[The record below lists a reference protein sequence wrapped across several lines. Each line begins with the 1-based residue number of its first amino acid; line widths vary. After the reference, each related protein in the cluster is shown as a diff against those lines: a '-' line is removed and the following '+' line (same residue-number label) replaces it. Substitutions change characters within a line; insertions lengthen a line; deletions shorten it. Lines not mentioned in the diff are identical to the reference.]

1 MHDSLP
7 GDAAGRGHP
16 AKAGKSRPKA
26 GGKVE
31 AMGVGSARFWVVV
44 AVGVALAT
52 LATLAPCAAGA
63 DSPLPRQEFLVDGRP
78 AFIIA
83 PTKKLP
89 GPTPWVLYA
98 PTLGKG
104 LPGGSEQW
112 MFQQWLDAGI
122 AIAGVDVGESYG
134 SPKGRA
140 TYNALH
146 KLLTE
151 QHGFAAKASLLARS
165 RGGLML
171 YCWAAENPEKV
182 RCIAGIY
189 PVCNLES
196 YPGLARACG
205 AYGMTEA
212 QLKAEL
218 ARHNPVDRLAPLA
231 KAGVPIFHIHGD
243 KDGTVPLADN
253 SALLASRYREAGG
266 TVTLQIAEGQGHNM
280 WRGFFECQGLVDF
293 VLRGGAAAPATQASK
308 AAPAAHASG
317 AGAETLRVLSYNI
330 HTWQPSVEA
339 LAGVIKASGA
349 DIVGLNEAWDQKRN
363 DALAEK
369 LGYNIV
375 YGGCKPAKAVERQPH
390 WVNGY
395 YMPQV
400 LLTRHK
406 IVSAKFFNAMAAKEE
421 KSRPD
426 FDPNV
431 PIYRGGTLA
440 VLETARGN
448 RLAVFVLHL
457 HPWGGG
463 DNEKMIDMRVAEIKG
478 ILAQLTPY
486 AKLPILVI
494 GDHNTQSHKD
504 GPTNYK
510 VTRQMESAGYTD
522 LYRTVHPDPKASPGL
537 TCSGARIDYIFCN
550 KHVTPVDCKVVTAG
564 VFGSLG
570 PEQSDHLAVFGTVK
584 IGPTGKE
591 R

>member
-1 MHDSLP
+1 
-7 GDAAGRGHP
+7 
-16 AKAGKSRPKA
+16 
-26 GGKVE
+26 
-31 AMGVGSARFWVVV
+31 
-44 AVGVALAT
+44 
-52 LATLAPCAAGA
+52 
-63 DSPLPRQEFLVDGRP
+63 LPRQEFLVDGRP

-104 LPGGSEQW
+104 LPGGAEQW
-112 MFQQWLDAGI
+112 MFRQWLDAGI

-140 TYNALH
+140 TYTALH
-146 KLLTE
+146 KALTE
-151 QHGFAAKASLLARS
+151 KHGFAAKASLLARS

-182 RCIAGIY
+182 QCIAGIY

-218 ARHNPVDRLAPLA
+218 GRHNPVDRLAPLA
-231 KAGVPIFHIHGD
+231 KAGVPIFHVHGD

-266 TVTLQIAEGQGHNM
+266 TVALQIAEGQGHNM
-280 WRGFFECQGLVDF
+280 WRGFFECQPLVDF
-293 VLRGGAAAPATQASK
+293 VIRGGAAAPATQPASG
-308 AAPAAHASG
+308 PAASSEAAEAAETS
-317 AGAETLRVLSYNI
+317 GAETLRVLSYNI
-330 HTWQPSVEA
+330 HMWQPSVEA

-375 YGGCKPAKAVERQPH
+375 YGGCEPAKLVDRLPH

-406 IVSAKFFNAMAAKEE
+406 IVSSKFFNAMAAKDD
-421 KSRPD
+421 KSKPD

-440 VLETARGN
+440 VLETARGS

-457 HPWGGG
+457 HPWGGA

-478 ILAQLTPY
+478 ILARLTPY

-504 GPTNYK
+504 GPTGYK

-522 LYRTVHPDPKASPGL
+522 LYRAVHPDPKASPGL
-537 TCSGARIDYIFCN
+537 TCSGERIDYIFCN
-550 KHVTPVDCKVVTAG
+550 RHVTPVDCKVVTAG

-570 PEQSDHLAVFGTVK
+570 PEQSDHLAVFGTVT

-591 R
+591 Q